1 MKVYLN
7 ALGLVTPLGRDKD
20 EVAGNLF
27 KGSRAGLI
35 ERTDFLPDRTIH
47 IGMVPWTLPE
57 LPAELAHLDCRNN
70 RMLP

>member
-35 ERTDFLPDRTIH
+35 ERTDFLPERTIH
-47 IGMVPWTLPE
+47 IGTVPWTLPE
-57 LPAELAHLDCRNN
+57 RNCLPIWSISIAATTG
-70 RMLP
+70 